1 MNRTTLR
8 AGEPVRNLQ
17 HFLRHISYYYNTV
30 PAVIPDGIFSTQTR
44 EAVISFQETFSMP
57 VTGVVDFETWSQMV
71 IVYNDLYEVEEESYI
86 PQVFP
91 SHGFTISAGESP
103 IQLNVIHTMLQALT
117 QVFDNLGEFS
127 ATGVHHEPSVNLVK
141 TLQAIFDLEPNGTI
155 DKKTFN
161 MIASLYDNHV
171 SPTANNKQY

>member
-44 EAVISFQETFSMP
+44 EAVIGFQEAFSMP
-57 VTGVVDFETWSQMV
+57 VTGVVDFDTWSQIV
-71 IVYNDLYEVEEESYI
+71 IVYNDLYELEESYI

-103 IQLNVIHTMLQALT
+103 IPLNVIHTMLQALT
-117 QVFDNLGEFS
+117 QVFGNLGEFS
-127 ATGVHHEPSVNLVK
+127 ASGVHDEPSVTLVK
-141 TLQAIFDLEPNGTI
+141 TLQALFDLEPNGTI

-161 MIASLYDNHV
+161 MIATFYDSHV
-171 SPTANNKQY
+171 SSPANNKQY

>member
-44 EAVISFQETFSMP
+44 ESVIGFQETFSMP
-57 VTGVVDFETWSQMV
+57 VTGVVDFETWSQIV
-71 IVYNDLYEVEEESYI
+71 IVYNGLYELEEESYI
-86 PQVFP
+86 PHIFP

-103 IQLNVIHTMLQALT
+103 IQLNVIHAMLQALT

-127 ATGVHHEPSVNLVK
+127 ATGVHDEPSVNLVK
-141 TLQAIFDLEPNGTI
+141 TLQVLFDLEPNGTI

-161 MIASLYDNHV
+161 MIATLYSNHISV
-171 SPTANNKQY
+171 SASSFN

>member
-44 EAVISFQETFSMP
+44 EAVIGFQETFSMP
-57 VTGVVDFETWSQMV
+57 VTGVVDFDTWSQIV
-71 IVYNDLYEVEEESYI
+71 IVYNDLYELEEESYI
-86 PQVFP
+86 PQIFP
-91 SHGFTISAGESP
+91 SHGFTINAGESP
-103 IQLNVIHTMLQALT
+103 VQLNVIHAMLQALT
-117 QVFDNLGEFS
+117 QVFDNLGEFT
-127 ATGVHHEPSVNLVK
+127 ATGVHNEPSVNLVK
-141 TLQAIFDLEPNGTI
+141 TLQVLFDLEPNGTI

-161 MIASLYDNHV
+161 MIAALYDNQV
-171 SPTANNKQY
+171 STPANRTN